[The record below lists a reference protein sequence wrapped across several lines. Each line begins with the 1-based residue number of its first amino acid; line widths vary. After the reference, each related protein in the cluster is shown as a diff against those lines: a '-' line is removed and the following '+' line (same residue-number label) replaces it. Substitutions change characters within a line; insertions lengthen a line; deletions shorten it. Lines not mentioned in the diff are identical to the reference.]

1 MSTGQIAVNDLEFM
15 APLRAQGVR
24 CLYDQAQVQ
33 QALKRMAG
41 NINGE
46 FREAESVLVLGVMN
60 GALVT
65 LGKLLTE
72 LHFPVYLDYVHA
84 TRYQQGETGG
94 DLQWRRRPEEPLAG
108 RQILIVDDILDWGIT
123 LAALVDYCWQAG
135 AANVKTAVLARKQR
149 ELPPVIEADF
159 VALEVPDEYVLGFG
173 MDYRGLW
180 RNLPGIYV
188 FTKEPEP

>member
-1 MSTGQIAVNDLEFM
+1 MKHSEFM
-15 APLRAQGVR
+15 APLRAEGLR
-24 CLYDQAQVQ
+24 CLYDQVQVQ
-33 QALKRMAG
+33 DALKRMAG
-41 NINGE
+41 EINAQ
-46 FREAESVLVLGVMN
+46 FSAAEPVVVLGVMN

-65 LGKLLTE
+65 LGELLTK
-72 LHFPVYLDYVHA
+72 LQFLVYLDYVHA

-94 DLQWRRRPEEPLAG
+94 DLEWRRRPEEPLAG

-135 AANVKTAVLARKQR
+135 AADVKTAVLAHKQR
-149 ELPPVIEADF
+149 TVPAVIEADF

-180 RNLPGIYV
+180 RNLPGIYALA
-188 FTKEPEP
+188 PEPQQ